1 MIGPPHSPGLPQPG
15 AVLAAVN
22 DAARRKRWPPAA
34 IIDRGCARRLADARP
49 GWRNGSCQPNWETPP
64 SGKR

>member
-1 MIGPPHSPGLPQPG
+1 
-15 AVLAAVN
+15 VLAAVN

-49 GWRNGSCQPNWETPP
+49 GWRNGSCQPNWETLP
-64 SGKR
+64 S